1 VTGAPAYAELHCHS
15 YFSLL
20 DGASS
25 PEALVDQ
32 AVALGLH
39 SLALTDHDSLAGA
52 VRFWKAAQRA
62 GLPAVIGAEVTLE
75 DGAHITLLA
84 ETQAGYANLCRLITA
99 SRQTTAGTKGNLTPR
114 RQDAEGQD
122 AKTQDGS
129 NRNPQDAITTDGTGL
144 TPRRQDAKE
153 GQAGE
158 TPWTGKVA
166 AALSWDALAA
176 LCAGLIAL
184 TGCRRGA
191 VAAALLRQDAA
202 GADKAAGR
210 LADIFGAGSVF
221 VELQHHDLPDD
232 DRLVRGLLAL
242 GKRTGLPVVATQN
255 VHYATPEV
263 SRLRD
268 VFIAVRQNCTLAET
282 QRAGHLPLNSSYA
295 LASPAAMG
303 RRFAQRP
310 DALANTIVIAERC
323 QVSLDFSAVRLP
335 ISNLQS
341 PSLSISQSP
350 FHTLYELCHANLPRC
365 YPALQPA
372 VLTQL
377 AHELAVIEAAGL
389 AGYFL
394 VVWDIVRFAWA
405 QGIRCQGRG
414 SAANSIVAYLLGVTS
429 IDPLAHNLLFE
440 RFLSSDK
447 FTMPD
452 IDIDFAADR
461 REEVIQYVYQRYGHD
476 HAGMVCN
483 VVTYQ
488 ARSALRDL
496 GKALELPGAL
506 VEKLQRELDTHSPTA
521 AAEKLEELL
530 MVNGQWSMV
539 NEESAGA
546 AVPHSPFPI
555 PHLPFL
561 LRQIDGCPRHLS
573 IHSGGMIITAAPL
586 AEIVPLEPATM
597 PGRYVCQWDKE
608 SVEDAGLVK
617 IDLLALRTLGAITEA
632 LGHIAGMG
640 RPVPD
645 LDRIPLD
652 DPDIYRMLQQGDTTG
667 AFQVESRAQQ
677 QMLPRLQPTCFE
689 DIVVEVA
696 IVRPG
701 PIQGGAVHPYL
712 RRRAGQEPV
721 SYLHP
726 SLEPVLKETLGVLL
740 FQEQAIRIS
749 MVVAG
754 FPPGAADMLRRALSR
769 SRAEAEMAVLQQ
781 KFVAGA
787 VERGIDAAAAAT
799 IFAQLAGFAGYG
811 FCKSHAASFALIA
824 YQTLW
829 LKHYHAPAFYCALLN
844 QQPMGFYPPE
854 VIIGDARRHNVETLP
869 PDVNRSEWRYT
880 LERTAPGRWALRTGL
895 HAVSGVG
902 EQAWGRIVEAR
913 CAGSF
918 ANLEDFCRRA
928 RLHRDVVENLIRA
941 GACDGF
947 GQRRELLW
955 TCAALDYRPDE
966 LDLPG
971 VNIAA
976 ALPPLDGIEATAWEY
991 ELMGL
996 SPRQQMMVHYRQA
1009 LRAAGVLTT
1018 GAVKQEEAGRRV
1030 RVAGFAVVRQRPATA
1045 KGIVFYSLEDESG
1058 LLDLVV
1064 KPDVYARLRRVL
1076 SGHPLL
1082 LVRGVVQRSGR
1093 AVSVLV
1099 WEAEGLTH

>member
-1 VTGAPAYAELHCHS
+1 MA
-15 YFSLL
+15 
-20 DGASS
+20 
-25 PEALVDQ
+25 
-32 AVALGLH
+32 
-39 SLALTDHDSLAGA
+39 
-52 VRFWKAAQRA
+52 
-62 GLPAVIGAEVTLE
+62 
-75 DGAHITLLA
+75 DGAHLTLLA
-84 ETQAGYANLCRLITA
+84 ENQAGYANLCRLITA
-99 SRQTTAGTKGNLTPR
+99 SRRGGGMGTDLTQR
-114 RQDAEGQD
+114 RRDAEAQRGEEIPP
-122 AKTQDGS
+122 
-129 NRNPQDAITTDGTGL
+129 RPQDPTTPDSTDL

-153 GQAGE
+153 GQEGVAAW
-158 TPWTGKVA
+158 PGKVA
-166 AALSWDALAA
+166 AALRWDELAA
-176 LCAGLIAL
+176 HSAGLIAL
-184 TGCRRGA
+184 TGCRAGS
-191 VAAALLRQDAA
+191 VAAALLRRAPDAA
-202 GADKAAGR
+202 DAAARR
-210 LADIFGAGSVF
+210 LADIFGAGNVF

-232 DRLVRGLLAL
+232 DHLVRGLLAL

-255 VHYATPEV
+255 VHYATPDV
-263 SRLRD
+263 GRLRD
-268 VFIAVRQNCTLAET
+268 VLIAVRHNTTLAEA
-282 QRAGHLPLNSSYA
+282 QRAGHLPLNSGYA
-295 LASPAAMG
+295 LASPTAMG
-303 RRFAQRP
+303 RRFVQRP
-310 DALANTIVIAERC
+310 EALANTIAIAGRC
-323 QVSLDFSAVRLP
+323 HVSLDFSAVRLP

-341 PSLSISQSP
+341 PNLSISQSP

-365 YPALQPA
+365 YPSLQPA

-377 AHELAVIEAAGL
+377 AHELAVIEEAGL
-389 AGYFL
+389 ASYFL
-394 VVWDIVRFAWA
+394 VVWDIVRFARSE
-405 QGIRCQGRG
+405 GIRCQGRG
-414 SAANSIVAYLLGVTS
+414 SAANSITAYLLGITS

-461 REEVIQYVYQRYGHD
+461 REAVIQYVYQQYGHD
-476 HAGMVCN
+476 HAAMVCN

-496 GKALELPGAL
+496 GKALDLPAAL

-530 MVNGQWSMV
+530 MVNGQLSMV
-539 NEESAGA
+539 NEAQRLGGLQLTIDNSQ
-546 AVPHSPFPI
+546 STI
-555 PHLPFL
+555 NNLPFL

-617 IDLLALRTLGAITEA
+617 IDLLALRTLGMITEA

-652 DPDIYRMLQQGDTTG
+652 DPAIYRMLQRGDTTG

-677 QMLPRLQPTCFE
+677 QMLPRLNPTCFE

-712 RRRAGQEPV
+712 RRRSGQEPV

-726 SLEPVLKETLGVLL
+726 SLEPVLAETLGVLL

-769 SRAEAEMAVLQQ
+769 NRAEAELAVLQQ

-787 VERGIDAAAAAT
+787 VERGIDAAAAGAM
-799 IFAQLAGFAGYG
+799 FDQLAGFAGYG

-854 VIIGDARRHNVETLP
+854 VLIGDARRHNVESLP
-869 PDVNRSEWRYT
+869 PDVNRSDWRYT
-880 LERTAPGRWALRTGL
+880 LERTDVREVGAAHRT
-895 HAVSGVG
+895 
-902 EQAWGRIVEAR
+902 AR
-913 CAGSF
+913 CQPGAGRAGMGAHRRRPHAGAF
-918 ANLEDFCRRA
+918 THLEDFCRRT
-928 RLHRDVVENLIRA
+928 RLPRDVLENLIRA

-947 GQRRELLW
+947 GQRRDLLW
-955 TCAALDYRPDE
+955 ACAALDYRPDE

-976 ALPPLDGIEATAWEY
+976 ALPPLDAIEATAWEY
-991 ELMGL
+991 ELMGF

-1064 KPDVYARLRRVL
+1064 KPDVYARLRPVL

-1099 WEAEGLTH
+1099 WEAQGLTH

>member
-25 PEALVDQ
+25 PEALVDR

-176 LCAGLIAL
+176 HSAGLIAL

-303 RRFAQRP
+303 RRFAQRS

-323 QVSLDFSAVRLP
+323 HVSLDFSAVRLP
-335 ISNLQS
+335 ISNLQPPS
-341 PSLSISQSP
+341 PSISQSP

-377 AHELAVIEAAGL
+377 AHELAIIEAAGL

-394 VVWDIVRFAWA
+394 VVWDIVRFARS

-414 SAANSIVAYLLGVTS
+414 SAANSITAYLLGVTS

-521 AAEKLEELL
+521 AAAKLEELL
-530 MVNGQWSMV
+530 IANGQLSMV
-539 NEESAGA
+539 NEEPTNA
-546 AVPHSPFPI
+546 AIPHSAFPI
-555 PHLPFL
+555 PHLPLL

-617 IDLLALRTLGAITEA
+617 IDLLALRTLGAITR
-632 LGHIAGMG
+632 G
-640 RPVPD
+640 
-645 LDRIPLD
+645 
-652 DPDIYRMLQQGDTTG
+652 
-667 AFQVESRAQQ
+667 
-677 QMLPRLQPTCFE
+677 
-689 DIVVEVA
+689 
-696 IVRPG
+696 
-701 PIQGGAVHPYL
+701 
-712 RRRAGQEPV
+712 
-721 SYLHP
+721 
-726 SLEPVLKETLGVLL
+726 
-740 FQEQAIRIS
+740 
-749 MVVAG
+749 
-754 FPPGAADMLRRALSR
+754 
-769 SRAEAEMAVLQQ
+769 
-781 KFVAGA
+781 AGA
-787 VERGIDAAAAAT
+787 
-799 IFAQLAGFAGYG
+799 
-811 FCKSHAASFALIA
+811 H
-824 YQTLW
+824 
-829 LKHYHAPAFYCALLN
+829 
-844 QQPMGFYPPE
+844 
-854 VIIGDARRHNVETLP
+854 RRHGTP
-869 PDVNRSEWRYT
+869 
-880 LERTAPGRWALRTGL
+880 
-895 HAVSGVG
+895 
-902 EQAWGRIVEAR
+902 
-913 CAGSF
+913 
-918 ANLEDFCRRA
+918 RA
-928 RLHRDVVENLIRA
+928 R
-941 GACDGF
+941 
-947 GQRRELLW
+947 
-955 TCAALDYRPDE
+955 P
-966 LDLPG
+966 
-971 VNIAA
+971 
-976 ALPPLDGIEATAWEY
+976 
-991 ELMGL
+991 
-996 SPRQQMMVHYRQA
+996 
-1009 LRAAGVLTT
+1009 
-1018 GAVKQEEAGRRV
+1018 
-1030 RVAGFAVVRQRPATA
+1030 
-1045 KGIVFYSLEDESG
+1045 
-1058 LLDLVV
+1058 
-1064 KPDVYARLRRVL
+1064 
-1076 SGHPLL
+1076 
-1082 LVRGVVQRSGR
+1082 
-1093 AVSVLV
+1093 
-1099 WEAEGLTH
+1099 

>member
-1 VTGAPAYAELHCHS
+1 VSEYAELHCHS

-25 PEALVDQ
+25 PEVLVDR
-32 AVALGLH
+32 AAALGLH

-62 GLPAVIGAEVTLE
+62 GLPAVIGAEVTLA
-75 DGAHITLLA
+75 DGAHLTLLA
-84 ETQAGYANLCRLITA
+84 ENQAGYANLCRLITA
-99 SRQTTAGTKGNLTPR
+99 SRKSVPPTIPVSPEASS
-114 RQDAEGQD
+114 DAE
-122 AKTQDGS
+122 S
-129 NRNPQDAITTDGTGL
+129 WR
-144 TPRRQDAKE
+144 
-153 GQAGE
+153 
-158 TPWTGKVA
+158 GKIPP
-166 AALSWDALAA
+166 ALAWEQLA
-176 LCAGLIAL
+176 ACTSGLIAL
-184 TGCRRGA
+184 TGCRAGP
-191 VAAALLRQDAA
+191 VAAALLRREEAEAA
-202 GADKAAGR
+202 NAAGR
-210 LADIFGAGSVF
+210 LAEIFGAGSVF

-268 VFIAVRQNCTLAET
+268 VFIAVRQNCTLAEA
-282 QRAGHLPLNSSYA
+282 QSDGHLPLNSGYA
-295 LASPAAMG
+295 LAAPAAMG

-310 DALANTIVIAERC
+310 DALANTVAIAERC
-323 QVSLDFSAVRLP
+323 HVSLDFSAVRLP

-341 PSLSISQSP
+341 PNLSISQSS

-365 YPALQPA
+365 YPSLQPA

-377 AHELAVIEAAGL
+377 AHELAIIEEAGL

-394 VVWDIVRFAWA
+394 VVWDIVRFARS

-414 SAANSIVAYLLGVTS
+414 SAANSIVAYLLGITS

-461 REEVIQYVYQRYGHD
+461 REEVIQYVYQKYGHN

-488 ARSALRDL
+488 ARTALRDL

-530 MVNGQWSMV
+530 IANGQLSMA
-539 NEESAGA
+539 NEEARETHFTIHNSAFTIHNLTA
-546 AVPHSPFPI
+546 I
-555 PHLPFL
+555 LPLL

-608 SVEDAGLVK
+608 GVEDAGLIK

-652 DPDIYRMLQQGDTTG
+652 DPAIYRMLQRGDTTG

-712 RRRAGQEPV
+712 RRRSGQEPV
-721 SYLHP
+721 RYLHP
-726 SLEPVLKETLGVLL
+726 SLAPVLAETLGVLL

-769 SRAEAEMAVLQQ
+769 NRAEAEMAVLQQ

-787 VERGIDAAAAAT
+787 AERGIDAAAAAA

-902 EQAWGRIVEAR
+902 EQAWQRIAAAR
-913 CAGSF
+913 SAGSF
-918 ANLEDFCRRA
+918 ANLEDCCRRT

-947 GQRRELLW
+947 GQRRDLLW
-955 TCAALDYRPDE
+955 ECAALDFRPDE
-966 LDLPG
+966 LDLSG

-976 ALPPLDGIEATAWEY
+976 ALPPLDAIEATAWEY